1 MSDSELLA
9 YFSRNNMFREDQ
21 NSPEWNRSFDRI
33 RKRYGAPQ
41 PNPLTGLGADY
52 IDLKMLNK
60 KIRLQH
66 QELYL
71 NIRLLPGILVQTIH
85 VFRSVHTAHS

>member
-1 MSDSELLA
+1 MSWVALNKTLKKIRLVDSNSRGFDNMSDSELLA

-52 IDLKMLNK
+52 DRAKDA
-60 KIRLQH
+60 Q
-66 QELYL
+66 
-71 NIRLLPGILVQTIH
+71 
-85 VFRSVHTAHS
+85 

>member
-1 MSDSELLA
+1 MLKPILSADSNSRGFDNMSDSELLA

-52 IDLKMLNK
+52 DRAKDA
-60 KIRLQH
+60 Q
-66 QELYL
+66 
-71 NIRLLPGILVQTIH
+71 
-85 VFRSVHTAHS
+85 

>member
-1 MSDSELLA
+1 MLRKIPSQDLNFDNMSDEELLD

-52 IDLKMLNK
+52 D
-60 KIRLQH
+60 
-66 QELYL
+66 
-71 NIRLLPGILVQTIH
+71 
-85 VFRSVHTAHS
+85 RSKDAQ

>member
-1 MSDSELLA
+1 MSWVALNKTLKKILSADSNSRGFDNMSDSELLA
-9 YFSRNNMFREDQ
+9 YFSKNNMFREDQ

-52 IDLKMLNK
+52 D
-60 KIRLQH
+60 
-66 QELYL
+66 
-71 NIRLLPGILVQTIH
+71 
-85 VFRSVHTAHS
+85 RSKDAQ

>member
-1 MSDSELLA
+1 MSWVALNKTLKKILSADSNSRGFDNMSDSELLA

-21 NSPEWNRSFDRI
+21 NSPEWNRSFDII

-52 IDLKMLNK
+52 DRAKDA
-60 KIRLQH
+60 Q
-66 QELYL
+66 
-71 NIRLLPGILVQTIH
+71 
-85 VFRSVHTAHS
+85 

>member
-1 MSDSELLA
+1 MSWVALNKTLKKILSADSNSRGFDNMSDSELLA

-52 IDLKMLNK
+52 DRAKDA
-60 KIRLQH
+60 Q
-66 QELYL
+66 
-71 NIRLLPGILVQTIH
+71 
-85 VFRSVHTAHS
+85 